1 MSHPVVV
8 VGAGLSGLYASHLLA
23 QAGQHVLLVEA
34 RERLGGRILSQGP
47 TQSGHRVDLGPS
59 WFWPGMNPRTQRLL
73 AKLGLA
79 SFPQHTH
86 GAAVIEGRDGKLL
99 KHQSAWEQTPSSY
112 RIAGGTQALTDALAA
127 QLGDHVHVQSQ
138 TRVHAMKMRPHAV
151 ELSLEDA
158 RGRWQQL
165 ATQAILTLPPRLMAQ
180 DVAFEP
186 AWPEAVVKDM
196 RATPTWM
203 AGQAKFVA
211 AYPSAFWREAGL
223 SGDGMSHRGP
233 LSEIHDA
240 SDASGEVAA
249 LFGFVGASPSYRGGI
264 GHEALKAQAMA
275 QLVRMFGAQAANPVW
290 TALQDWAQ
298 EPLTAAKEDQRPL
311 GHHPLYEPAEVPPPW
326 AQRVWLAGTERSPNY
341 GGYIEGALEAA
352 ELAVQGFLENSKTPG
367 RHGVGEDQTIA
378 QNLATTPAPASDP
391 MQPQTTGETL

>member
-23 QAGQHVLLVEA
+23 QAGQRVLLVEA
-34 RERLGGRILSQGP
+34 RERLGGRILSQDP
-47 TQSGHRVDLGPS
+47 PLSGHRVDLGPA

-73 AKLGLA
+73 GQLGLA
-79 SFPQHTH
+79 SFPQHTQ
-86 GAAVIEGRDGKLL
+86 GAAVIEGQDGKLF
-99 KHQSAWEQTPSSY
+99 KHQSTWEQSPSSY

-127 QLGDHVHVQSQ
+127 QIEGKVHVQSA
-138 TRVHAMKMRPHAV
+138 TRVHALKMRPHTV
-151 ELSLEDA
+151 EFTLEDA

-165 ATQAILTLPPRLMAQ
+165 ATQTILTLPPRLLAQ

-186 AWPEAVVKDM
+186 AWPEALMKDM

-240 SDASGEVAA
+240 SDASGQVAA
-249 LFGFVGASPSYRGGI
+249 LFGFVGASPSYREGI
-264 GHEALKAQAMA
+264 GHEALKAQALA
-275 QLVRMFGAQAANPVW
+275 QLVRMFGPQAAKPEW

-311 GHHPLYEPAEVPPPW
+311 GYHPMYESGEVPPPW

-341 GGYIEGALEAA
+341 GGYLEGALEAA
-352 ELAVQGFLENSKTPG
+352 ELAVQGLLDHLT
-367 RHGVGEDQTIA
+367 
-378 QNLATTPAPASDP
+378 
-391 MQPQTTGETL
+391 TTGQHAKAQETWTATGEAL